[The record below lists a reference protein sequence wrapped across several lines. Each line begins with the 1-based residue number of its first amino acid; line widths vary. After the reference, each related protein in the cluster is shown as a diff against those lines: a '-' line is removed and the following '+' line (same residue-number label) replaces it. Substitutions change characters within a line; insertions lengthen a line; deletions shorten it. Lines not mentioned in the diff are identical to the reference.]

1 MTQHQNRWSRL
12 RPELLRRQRAN
23 QPIETTIRRVRNA
36 IIEVGDDY
44 VVLLSE
50 QGKKPRRILAQE
62 INTGDIEQYI
72 GRRRI
77 IKALRETADSLP

>member
-1 MTQHQNRWSRL
+1 MTQHQNRWYRL

-23 QPIETTIRRVRNA
+23 QPIETPIRRVQNA

-44 VVLLSE
+44 VVVLSE
-50 QGKKPRRILAQE
+50 QGKKPRKILAQE
-62 INTGDIEQYI
+62 INDGDVEQYT

-77 IKALRETADSLP
+77 IMALRGIADSLP